1 MLRYRTGYP
10 ALLGL
15 TALAAL
21 ATFGASTYGCGGTAV
36 APDAGPSSVDASND
50 ANPEQDAGADTDAS
64 VDANDANDASADANG
79 DGTVV
84 EAGPVV
90 CGTDKIR
97 VMAGNL
103 SGAGGTYDDNRGI
116 HIFRGLRPDVALVQE
131 LRYGDNS
138 VTAQRAFVDAAFGA
152 NFSYVRGPIANG
164 SDIPNGVVTRYPI
177 LDSGDWVDPYVGN
190 RTFVWARIDVPGP
203 ADLYAISVHL
213 LTTNGTDRDRE
224 AAALVGQVK
233 GLPAGALVVLAGD
246 FNTSS
251 RAETSLTTLGQAF
264 VTQGPYPVDQAGN
277 ANTNTTR
284 ARPYDW
290 VLAAPTL
297 DPCQV
302 PVILGSGGTLGTFP
316 SGLVFDSRVYAPLA
330 DVSPVELSDSD
341 SPLQHMAVVRD
352 FTLPK

>member
-1 MLRYRTGYP
+1 MLRSRHGTSV
-10 ALLGL
+10 LL
-15 TALAAL
+15 ALAAFVAL
-21 ATFGASTYGCGGTAV
+21 AAFGGSTYGCSGTAAPV
-36 APDAGPSSVDASND
+36 DAGPGPGLDAAPSDAAPDASPDAPTDSGGLDASLD
-50 ANPEQDAGADTDAS
+50 AP
-64 VDANDANDASADANG
+64 
-79 DGTVV
+79 V

-90 CGTDKIR
+90 CGTDRLR

-103 SGAGGTYDDNRGI
+103 SGTGGTYDDERGI
-116 HIFRGLRPDVALVQE
+116 HLFRGLHPDVALVQE

-138 VTAQRAFVDAAFGA
+138 VAAQRAFVDAAFGPS
-152 NFSYVRGPIANG
+152 FSYVRGPIVNG
-164 SDIPNGVVTRYPI
+164 SDIPNGVVSRYPI

-213 LTTNGTDRDRE
+213 LTTNATERE
-224 AAALVGQVK
+224 GEAEAIVGQVRS
-233 GLPAGALVVLAGD
+233 LPAGSLVVLAGD

-251 RAETSLTTLGQAF
+251 RTESSVATLAQAF

-290 VLAAPTL
+290 VLATPTL

-302 PVILGSGGTLGTFP
+302 PVLVGSGATLGTFP
-316 SGLVFDSRVYAPLA
+316 SGLVFDSRVYTPLT
-330 DVSPVELSDSD
+330 DVSPVELSDSN
-341 SPLQHMAVVRD
+341 SPLQHMAVVRE